1 MCVQA
6 ILTGQQIASPLLLGI
21 STLNSSAFSQNAE
34 EINVAWNLM
43 METTIKPM
51 VRKANSSIENILS
64 LKYDRP
70 IKLINK
76 FRNPEL

>member
-1 MCVQA
+1 
-6 ILTGQQIASPLLLGI
+6 LGI
-21 STLNSSAFSQNAE
+21 STLNNSAFSQNAE

-51 VRKANSSIENILS
+51 VRKANASIENILS
-64 LKYDRP
+64 LKYNQP

>member
-1 MCVQA
+1 
-6 ILTGQQIASPLLLGI
+6 
-21 STLNSSAFSQNAE
+21 
-34 EINVAWNLM
+34 M

-51 VRKANSSIENILS
+51 VRKANASIENILA

>member
-6 ILTGQQIASPLLLGI
+6 ILTGQQVASPLLLGI
-21 STLNSSAFSQNAE
+21 STLNNSAFSQNAE

-51 VRKANSSIENILS
+51 VRKANASIENILA

-76 FRNPEL
+76 FRTPEL